1 MIKPEASENTVPS
14 TYHGGTGAM
23 GVTRS
28 LASRILTHATP
39 PWSPRRDAG
48 TASAWLMGAVI
59 LQLEVGAQAELK
71 FSLNAF
77 RLQKSRIELESP
89 LGLLSVAGYR
99 RVEFWC

>member
-1 MIKPEASENTVPS
+1 
-14 TYHGGTGAM
+14 
-23 GVTRS
+23 
-28 LASRILTHATP
+28 
-39 PWSPRRDAG
+39 
-48 TASAWLMGAVI
+48 MGAVI

-71 FSLNAF
+71 FSLNAS